1 MKLSIKI
8 SSLFLILLSINL
20 VACLGDEAPDNP
32 EPTQTP
38 ILTNEQEVGSAIQD
52 CEKPLA
58 NYSNF
63 QQVYND
69 CISWD
74 ESANKGTL
82 NVKYRSDDASLTGL
96 GVGIHYNSVELS
108 LIEFTDT
115 FTKDNIEV
123 VELPDTD
130 DLDNDATTDKYI
142 NASWASLHGNWPGNE
157 TTNSLT
163 GLAEVILININF
175 NREDNSKENFV
186 INYTTSSSAAG
197 VNLILGR

>member
-1 MKLSIKI
+1 MKTSTL
-8 SSLFLILLSINL
+8 LLILFSINL
-20 VACLGDEAPDNP
+20 VACLGDEAPDTA

-38 ILTNEQEVGSAIQD
+38 IITNVQKVGSAIED

-82 NVKYRSDDASLTGL
+82 NVKYRSDDATLPGL
-96 GVGIHYNSVELS
+96 GVGIHYNSIELS
-108 LIEFTDT
+108 LIVESTDP
-115 FTKDNIEV
+115 FTKDNINV
-123 VELPDTD
+123 VELLDTD

-142 NASWASLHGNWPGNE
+142 NASWASVPGNWPGDV
-157 TTNSLT
+157 TINSLT
-163 GLAEVILININF
+163 GLAEIILINIDF
-175 NREDNSKENFV
+175 NREDNSTENYV
-186 INYTTSSSAAG
+186 INYTSSSSATG